1 MLYVSQKLKVYMLTI
16 YFIDEK
22 CVDYMNHHLWLKTY
36 CDFTYATK
44 GFFSCKVNYNYFLI
58 TNWSYKLTF

>member
-22 CVDYMNHHLWLKTY
+22 CVDITQVII
-36 CDFTYATK
+36 CDK
-44 GFFSCKVNYNYFLI
+44 KLI
-58 TNWSYKLTF
+58 VISLM